1 MNPSTDSGGDSKS
14 PNSDSRGVKLW
25 QWALKSPGSQA
36 GVAETWYFQIL
47 RTHDCHAEFK
57 IIQKCN
63 IKPLSNFLIWE
74 NRFQSHLKNRGQRGS
89 RQNFLRPDLHI
100 ELCNSLIAALPAG
113 DFCFLWGKIR
123 AWNDSY
129 QCYHCTRSGTAFCFR
144 RCTKLLLETHTFF
157 FLNCAI
163 SLFLA
168 ALWTNS
174 RVVLVILMSQESGK
188 RLAFE
193 CFPAVENFQ
202 PILGSEGQVFGWFL
216 LDSVTL
222 YTCTEIL
229 NLFDILG
236 MLLWIRTGWRFFSWN
251 NPFKC
256 GSIKPFW

>member
-36 GVAETWYFQIL
+36 GVAETWYFQTL

-157 FLNCAI
+157 FFLNCAI

-188 RLAFE
+188 SACIWMLPSSGEFSANFREWRSGLQLISVGFRDTLHVHWDTQLVWH
-193 CFPAVENFQ
+193 PWDVAVNKNWLE
-202 PILGSEGQVFGWFL
+202 VFFL
-216 LDSVTL
+216 KQST
-222 YTCTEIL
+222 
-229 NLFDILG
+229 
-236 MLLWIRTGWRFFSWN
+236 
-251 NPFKC
+251 
-256 GSIKPFW
+256 

>member
-36 GVAETWYFQIL
+36 GVAETWYFQTL

-157 FLNCAI
+157 FFFKLCY
-163 SLFLA
+163 
-168 ALWTNS
+168 
-174 RVVLVILMSQESGK
+174 
-188 RLAFE
+188 
-193 CFPAVENFQ
+193 FPV
-202 PILGSEGQVFGWFL
+202 LGSSLDKQQSCFG
-216 LDSVTL
+216 
-222 YTCTEIL
+222 YTDVAGEWKECLHL
-229 NLFDILG
+229 NASQQ
-236 MLLWIRTGWRFFSWN
+236 WRIFSQ
-251 NPFKC
+251 F
-256 GSIKPFW
+256 